1 MQYLTT
7 IQIDLFMLLLL
18 LLTVA
23 MVCCKLDRQKSA
35 YGYLIIICSSVIALL
50 LLEIASVV
58 LDSNFNPAMLSSP
71 QWVVIGKLINCF
83 GFSLVPVPA
92 YLLWHFLH
100 DWSGVRQTHKSRI
113 IWLIPILAN
122 IALATASY
130 SSNIYFS
137 ISNQNQYTRGVFFS
151 LSPLIFYAYHG
162 LAASFLYRHRS
173 LLSTEA
179 KALFFTVIALPP
191 CIGAVQLAVFTILTI
206 WSSWAISCVLLL
218 VGIFVD
224 MSERDELT
232 KLPNRTAYRNAIAKA
247 RRMKELKLC
256 VALLDIDGLKSIND
270 AHGHTA
276 GDHAIQKIAQLLR
289 STVSQAFIPL
299 RLGGDEFAVLKF
311 DNEPNELYEKLC
323 LIEAELD
330 AYNATS
336 GKPYRVAFS
345 YGLACSRDNESVDD
359 LLQRCDK
366 LMYDRK
372 RQKYIKT
379 CP

>member
-23 MVCCKLDRQKSA
+23 MVFCKLDRHKSA
-35 YGYLIIICSSVIALL
+35 YGYLTIICSSVIALL
-50 LLEIASVV
+50 FLEIASVV

-71 QWVVIGKLINCF
+71 QWVVAGKLVNCL

-92 YLLWHFLH
+92 YLLWYFLH
-100 DWSGVRQTHKSRI
+100 DWAGIKQTRTSRL
-113 IWLIPILAN
+113 IWLVPILAN
-122 IALATASY
+122 ALLAASSY

-137 ISNQNQYTRGVFFS
+137 ISDQNQYTRGTYFS
-151 LSPLIFYAYHG
+151 LSPLVFYAYHA

-179 KALFFTVIALPP
+179 KALLFTVIALPP

-256 VALLDIDGLKSIND
+256 VALLDIDGLKNIND
-270 AHGHTA
+270 THGHAA
-276 GDHAIQKIAQLLR
+276 GDHAIQKMAQLLR
-289 STVSQAFIPL
+289 STISQAFIPL

-311 DNEPNELYEKLC
+311 DNDPADLYEKLC

-330 AYNATS
+330 AYNAAS

-345 YGLACSRDNESVDD
+345 YGLACSRDNESVDE